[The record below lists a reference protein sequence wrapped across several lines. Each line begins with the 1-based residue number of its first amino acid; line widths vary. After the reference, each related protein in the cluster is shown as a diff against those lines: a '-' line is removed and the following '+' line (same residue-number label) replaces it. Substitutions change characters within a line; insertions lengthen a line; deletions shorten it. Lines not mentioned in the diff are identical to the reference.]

1 MSTDANSFQIGGS
14 HYQGKGEQHWDIMIR
29 FAIPYTLG
37 CATKYLWR
45 WRDKNGIQD
54 LEKALHYLQKTKESM
69 PIIMDT
75 WIPIRIARD
84 SLPESIGQNERNII
98 ALAMS
103 GDLFQAITYLEK
115 FIAEMKAAK
124 LP

>member
-1 MSTDANSFQIGGS
+1 MSDANSFQVGGS

-29 FAIPYTLG
+29 FGIPYTLG

-45 WRDKNGIQD
+45 WRDKNGLQD
-54 LEKALHYLQKTKESM
+54 LEKALHYLQKTHQSVAT
-69 PIIMDT
+69 IIDY
-75 WIPIRIARD
+75 WRPIRITTG
-84 SLPESIGQNERNII
+84 SLPEAIGHDERNII

-103 GDLFQAITYLEK
+103 GDLRQAITYLET